1 MKIINI
7 GIVAHV
13 DAGKTSLTERILFET
28 AVIDTIGKVDHGNTQ
43 TDSLELERRR
53 GITIKASVVS
63 FFLKDVKINLI
74 DTPGHADFIA
84 EVERSLSV
92 LDGAILVIS
101 AVEGIQAQTKI
112 LMSILKKLRI
122 PTFIF
127 INKIDRMGAKS
138 TRLIENVKE
147 KLIENIIPLYTVEN
161 LGTKEAEIVQKQFNA
176 ESDPYFLEESLL
188 ALSDD
193 SLLEAYVNERKI
205 TEEQIKAIMINQIKE
220 FKLCP
225 VYFGSAMTGIGVR
238 ELLNG
243 VETMLPVSHGLEKE
257 PLSGVVFKI
266 EREASG
272 EKIAY
277 IRVFSGTIHVREY
290 VKINRKSIE
299 KTINTHTEK
308 IKKIHQF
315 YNGSSVLSPK
325 VTAGDFCKVWGL
337 KDIKIGDL
345 VGEWSDKIM
354 NIPFVTPQLETQIK
368 PVQKE
373 KTHDLYQALMEM
385 SEEDPLIHVLKDDF
399 HHDLFIRI
407 FGEVQKEVIHSVLKE
422 KYHVDVTFSE
432 TRVICIEK
440 PKGIGQALE
449 RMGEADNPFYGTVGF
464 RVEPGEFGSG
474 KTYKLGVELGSL
486 PLAFH
491 KAIEETVFDV
501 LKQGLSGWEVEDI
514 VVTLTHTGYAS
525 PVTTASDFRK
535 LVPLVLME
543 ALVKA
548 GTDVYEPMN
557 KFELSVPANSIS
569 QAMFKLSAIQAEFT
583 EPFFRRDSYILKGT
597 LPMAVT
603 ENFKRNLYSFTEGE
617 GIFIAKPYGY
627 KKMVSDSPVRKRV
640 DFNPLN
646 RKDYLLHVMKAY

>member
-28 AVIDTIGKVDHGNTQ
+28 AVIDKIGKVDHGNTQ
-43 TDSLELERRR
+43 TDSMELERRR

-122 PTFIF
+122 PTLIF

-138 TRLIENVKE
+138 TRLIENIKE
-147 KLIENIIPLYTVEN
+147 KLIENIIPLYTVEK
-161 LGTKEAEIVQKQFNA
+161 LGTKEAKIVQKQFNA
-176 ESDPYFLEESLL
+176 ESDPYFFEESLL
-188 ALSDD
+188 ALNDD
-193 SLLEAYVNERKI
+193 FLLEAYVNEGKI
-205 TEEQIKAIMINQIKE
+205 TEEQIKAIMINRIKE
-220 FKLCP
+220 GKLCP
-225 VYFGSAMTGIGVR
+225 IYFGSAMTGIGVR

-257 PLSGVVFKI
+257 SLSGTVFKI

-290 VKINRKSIE
+290 VKINRKNIE

-315 YNGSSVLSPK
+315 YNGSSVISPK
-325 VTAGDFCKVWGL
+325 VIAGDFCKVWGL

-354 NIPFVTPQLETQIK
+354 NIPFAAPQLETQIK

-422 KYHVDVTFSE
+422 KYHVEVTFSE

-501 LKQGLSGWEVEDI
+501 LKQGLFGWEVEDI

-603 ENFKRNLYSFTEGE
+603 EKFKRNLYSFTEGE

-627 KKMVSDSPVRKRV
+627 KKMVSDFPVRKRV

>member
-28 AVIDTIGKVDHGNTQ
+28 AVIDKIGKVDHGNTQ
-43 TDSLELERRR
+43 TDSMELERRR

-122 PTFIF
+122 PTLIF

-138 TRLIENVKE
+138 TRLIENIKE
-147 KLIENIIPLYTVEN
+147 KLIENIIPLYTVEK
-161 LGTKEAEIVQKQFNA
+161 LGTKEAKIVQKQFNA
-176 ESDPYFLEESLL
+176 ESDPYFFEESLL
-188 ALSDD
+188 ALNDD
-193 SLLEAYVNERKI
+193 FLLEAYVNERKI
-205 TEEQIKAIMINQIKE
+205 TEEQIKAIMINRIKE
-220 FKLCP
+220 GKLCP
-225 VYFGSAMTGIGVR
+225 IYFGSAMTGIGVR

-257 PLSGVVFKI
+257 SLSGTVFKI

-290 VKINRKSIE
+290 VKINRKNIE

-315 YNGSSVLSPK
+315 YNGSSVISPK
-325 VTAGDFCKVWGL
+325 VIAGDFCKVWGL

-354 NIPFVTPQLETQIK
+354 NIPFAAPQLETQIK

-422 KYHVDVTFSE
+422 KYHVEVTFSE

-501 LKQGLSGWEVEDI
+501 LKQGLFGWEVEDI

-603 ENFKRNLYSFTEGE
+603 EKFKRNLYSFTEGE

-627 KKMVSDSPVRKRV
+627 KKMVSDFPVRKRV

>member
-28 AVIDTIGKVDHGNTQ
+28 AVIDKIGKVDHGNTQ
-43 TDSLELERRR
+43 TDSMELERRR

-122 PTFIF
+122 PTLIF

-138 TRLIENVKE
+138 TRLIENIKE
-147 KLIENIIPLYTVEN
+147 KLIENIIPLYTVEK
-161 LGTKEAEIVQKQFNA
+161 LGTKEAKIVQKQFNA
-176 ESDPYFLEESLL
+176 ESDPYFFEESLL
-188 ALSDD
+188 ALNDD
-193 SLLEAYVNERKI
+193 FLLEAYVNERKI
-205 TEEQIKAIMINQIKE
+205 TEEQIKAIMINRIKE
-220 FKLCP
+220 GKLCP
-225 VYFGSAMTGIGVR
+225 IYFGSAMTGIGVR

-257 PLSGVVFKI
+257 SLSGTVFKI

-290 VKINRKSIE
+290 VKINRKNIE

-315 YNGSSVLSPK
+315 YNGSSVISPK
-325 VTAGDFCKVWGL
+325 VIAGDFCKVWGL

-354 NIPFVTPQLETQIK
+354 NIPFAAPQLETQIK

-422 KYHVDVTFSE
+422 KYHVEVTFSE

-501 LKQGLSGWEVEDI
+501 LKQGLFGWEVEDI

-603 ENFKRNLYSFTEGE
+603 EKFKRNLYSFTEGE